1 MNDMKALDELIED
14 AVNEEK
20 ALATRA
26 DELALQSKQFADYL
40 AAKKHQD
47 ERLEVLWDLV
57 KQYMVE
63 NDITEHET
71 DYIKLKLASSG
82 KYKAEDIDSVPDE
95 LCKITRSLDNKAV
108 KAYLK
113 LNGKLPE
120 GIESTGYILRKK
132 IKGEENGRE
141 RE

>member
-1 MNDMKALDELIED
+1 MNDMKALDDLIDD
-14 AVNEEK
+14 AMNEEK
-20 ALATRA
+20 ALATKA
-26 DELALQSKQFADYL
+26 EELALQSKQFAEYL

-57 KQYMVE
+57 KQYMVD

-71 DYIKLKLASSG
+71 DYIKLKLTSSG

-132 IKGEENGRE
+132 IKGEEDGRE
-141 RE
+141 R

>member
-1 MNDMKALDELIED
+1 MNSMKALDDLIDD
-14 AVNEEK
+14 AMNEEK
-20 ALATRA
+20 ALATKA
-26 DELALQSKQFADYL
+26 EELALQSKQFADFM
-40 AAKKHQD
+40 AAKRHQD
-47 ERLEVLWDLV
+47 EKLEVLWGLV
-57 KQYMVE
+57 KQFMIE
-63 NDITEHET
+63 NGIAEHET
-71 DYIKLKLASSG
+71 DYIKLTLTSSG

-132 IKGEENGRE
+132 IKGEQE
-141 RE
+141 